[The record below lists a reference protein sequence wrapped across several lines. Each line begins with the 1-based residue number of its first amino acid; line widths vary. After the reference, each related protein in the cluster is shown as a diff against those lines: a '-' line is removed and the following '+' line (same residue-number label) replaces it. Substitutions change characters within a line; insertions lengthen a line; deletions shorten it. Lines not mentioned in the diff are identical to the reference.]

1 MTVTEI
7 SPLLQ
12 GLDLMP
18 DGICFYLDDKPV
30 FINAKMKRIMNLAF
44 TSGESDVSVFGR
56 LREAELKDGCSTVKD
71 GISTFLL
78 LSDGSAWR
86 IKTGKIT
93 VKNTVYDEY
102 TAYDVTELYGKSL
115 ELKKRNEHIAK
126 TNEKI
131 RQYSNSMDSIIRDR
145 ELLDAKI
152 RIHDDVGRAL
162 LSLRSYLYREDK
174 DRDALVDLWRV
185 TVSVLRRETFPD
197 VSDDRMEALSD
208 AARAVDVALHYDG
221 EITDDPVIKD
231 ISVTAIRE
239 CLTNTVKHADGHN
252 LYIKTRYKNGVYTV
266 SIKNDG
272 KQPDK
277 PVVET
282 GGLHTLRSAVERC
295 GGKMTVL
302 QKDGFELKILL
313 YHCGKG

>member
-1 MTVTEI
+1 MNQTER

-18 DGICFYLDDKPV
+18 DGVCFCKDGKPV
-30 FINAKMKRIMNLAF
+30 FINAKMKKITELAF
-44 TSGESDVSVFGR
+44 ISGENGLSVFG
-56 LREAELKDGCSTVKD
+56 EKLKDGCRTEKD
-71 GISTFLL
+71 GISEFLIL
-78 LSDGSAWR
+78 PDGSAWK
-86 IKTGKIT
+86 IKTGKIK
-93 VKNTVYDEY
+93 VNDDIYDEY

-131 RQYSNSMDSIIRDR
+131 RQYSKSMDSIIRDR

-174 DRDALVDLWRV
+174 DRESLVDLWRV
-185 TVSVLRRETFPD
+185 TVSVLRREKFPD
-197 VSDDRMEALSD
+197 VSDDRMEALHE

-221 EITDDPVIKD
+221 EIPDDPVIKE

-252 LYIKTRYKNGVYTV
+252 LYIKTGIEDRVYTV

-272 KQPDK
+272 RQPDR
-277 PVVET
+277 PVTET
-282 GGLHTLRSAVERC
+282 GGLHTLRSAVERY
-295 GGKMTVL
+295 GGKMVIL
-302 QKDGFELKILL
+302 QDDGSELKIFLD
-313 YHCGKG
+313 YYGKG